1 MNPLIIGPVLEF
13 GGRLLER
20 LFPDPQEKARAELQ
34 MLALSQEADL
44 KTILAQI
51 EVNAREAQ
59 HASIF
64 VAGWRPFTGWVCAA
78 GLAFATIGYPVL
90 SWLARVRGWPAP
102 PTLDTDVLMYVL
114 GGLLGIG
121 GLRSIEKIKGA
132 TK

>member
-1 MNPLIIGPVLEF
+1 MNPLVLGPVLEF

-20 LFPDPQEKARAELQ
+20 LFPDPQEKAKAELQ

-44 KTILAQI
+44 KIILAQI

-64 VAGWRPFTGWVCAA
+64 VAGWRPFTGWTCGA
-78 GLAFATIGYPVL
+78 GLAFATIVYPLL

-132 TK
+132 AK

>member
-64 VAGWRPFTGWVCAA
+64 VAGWRPAVGWCGAF
-78 GLAFATIGYPVL
+78 GLLYASVLYPAFG
-90 SWLARVRGWPAP
+90 WLCRIKGWPAP
-102 PTLDTDVLMYVL
+102 PTLDTDVLMYIL
-114 GGLLGIG
+114 GGILGLG
-121 GLRSIEKIKGA
+121 GYRSLEKIKGA

>member
-1 MNPLIIGPVLEF
+1 MNPLILGPVLEF

-20 LFPDPQEKARAELQ
+20 LFPDPQEKAKAELQ

-64 VAGWRPFTGWVCAA
+64 VAGWRPFTGWVCGC
-78 GLAFATIGYPVL
+78 GLAFATIGYPLL